1 MRNNNNEDPNL
12 PTIGRQNIAIA
23 ACFQFVSSNLLIS
36 SINQVREKAEN
47 HLSI

>member
-23 ACFQFVSSNLLIS
+23 ACFQSNLLIS